1 MNEEENN
8 VNQDPITINTDS
20 TGNTGSTSERKGFNI
35 TSLVLGIISVI
46 TICWCWYASVPSAI
60 IAIIFSVAGKNDAG
74 RGMGIAGL
82 VLGIIGLV
90 INIAFLVLVAIG
102 VAALGTAATL
112 Y

>member
-1 MNEEENN
+1 MNEEEKN
-8 VNQDPITINTDS
+8 VNQDPITINTGS

>member
-1 MNEEENN
+1 MNEEEKN
-8 VNQDPITINTDS
+8 VNQDPITINTGS
-20 TGNTGSTSERKGFNI
+20 TSNGVNTSERKGFNI
-35 TSLVLGIISVI
+35 TSLVLGIISVV

>member
-8 VNQDPITINTDS
+8 VNQDPITINTGS
-20 TGNTGSTSERKGFNI
+20 TSNGVNTSERKGFNI
-35 TSLVLGIISVI
+35 TSLVLGIISVV

-74 RGMGIAGL
+74 KGMGIAGL

-90 INIAFLVLVAIG
+90 INIAFLVLAAIG
-102 VAALGTAATL
+102 IAAFGSAATL

>member
-8 VNQDPITINTDS
+8 LDMNSGDTIT
-20 TGNTGSTSERKGFNI
+20 ERKGFNI

-46 TICWCWYASVPSAI
+46 CFCWWYVSIPTGI
-60 IAIIFSVAGKNDAG
+60 IAIIFSIAGKNDAG
-74 RGMGIAGL
+74 RGMGVAGM

-90 INIAFLVLVAIG
+90 LCIALYILAIIG
-102 VAALGTAATL
+102 VAALGA